1 MMKSHGFYLLKLFLV
16 PVLIWSL
23 RRQGDTQHNE
33 TENTEQNGG
42 VQPAPT
48 LLTNNETAS
57 TEQKAEMLRDS
68 WAEDVQKDETASTE
82 QQGGAQPTSTPTSI
96 AHSRF
101 PPTAVPVMGP
111 RDTPSCFPP
120 TALVRIA
127 DPMALSSIKDA
138 ERPLADLRTGERLL
152 SETGHSNTF
161 VLDFHES
168 VPDRKTSLTKYLRI
182 EHALQKHGR
191 PLLVTANHLV
201 FVVTGAQQAAQAM
214 PASEIRPGHV
224 VLVFSSDASRDSGKL
239 IESHV
244 TSVGSVVLRGFAAPL
259 STSGTLFVED
269 VLVSSYALLSD
280 AQLALWQRGPAI
292 LRENTHSICHM
303 LAWPFRWAHALG
315 WGSGYLSALSVSFD
329 ALSVGVRLFSSS
341 IA

>member
-23 RRQGDTQHNE
+23 RRQGDAQ
-33 TENTEQNGG
+33 
-42 VQPAPT
+42 
-48 LLTNNETAS
+48 NNETAS
-57 TEQKAEMLRDS
+57 TEQKGGDAP
-68 WAEDVQKDETASTE
+68 KNETASTE
-82 QQGGAQPTSTPTSI
+82 QKGGAQPEPTQVKTYRE
-96 AHSRF
+96 A
-101 PPTAVPVMGP
+101 PPGHVPVMGP
-111 RDTPSCFPP
+111 PRNCFPP
-120 TALVRIA
+120 TALVRVA
-127 DPMALSSIKDA
+127 DPLALSSIEDA